1 MRMIFVNLPVK
12 SVAASRRFFGAL
24 GYGFNEQFSDENT
37 ACMVVDENIFVML
50 LEHQRFRDFITG
62 EISDATKATE
72 VLTCLSADSRAE
84 IDDILA
90 KALAAGAKPWKPVLD
105 MGPMYGCSFQDLDGH
120 VWEYMYMDMA
130 AIGDAMPAA
139 AGA

>member
-1 MRMIFVNLPVK
+1 MRMIFVKLPVK
-12 SVAASRRFFGAL
+12 SVTASRRFFGAL

-50 LEHQRFRDFITG
+50 LEHHRFSDFITG

-130 AIGDAMPAA
+130 AIGDAMPEAA
-139 AGA
+139 SA

>member
-12 SVAASRRFFGAL
+12 SVAASRAFFGAL
-24 GYGFNEQFSDENT
+24 GYGFNEQFSNEET

>member
-50 LEHQRFRDFITG
+50 LEHHLFSDFITG

-84 IDDILA
+84 IDDVLA

-105 MGPMYGCSFQDLDGH
+105 MGPMYGCSFQDLDDH

-130 AIGDAMPAA
+130 AIGDAKPPA
-139 AGA
+139 